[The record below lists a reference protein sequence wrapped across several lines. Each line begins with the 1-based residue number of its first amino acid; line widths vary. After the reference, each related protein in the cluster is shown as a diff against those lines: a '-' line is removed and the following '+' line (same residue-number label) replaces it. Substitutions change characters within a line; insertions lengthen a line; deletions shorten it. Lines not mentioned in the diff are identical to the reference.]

1 MIVFPVRIIMSPT
14 SSSRLFA
21 GRNARSATPLTIYL
35 PICGRASCASAAI
48 GAEAYAVGCDSANG
62 RRRRNWRSIC
72 PLRVLLEP
80 MRYIRPRMTGSHLR
94 RRSWPTAAALASV
107 LLATGCGGSPRQD
120 ADEPKGSY
128 KLEVA
133 GAQFPA
139 SQSIAES
146 ATMSIRVRNADS
158 KPAPNVAV
166 TVETA
171 AGTPGEGTAAFGQR
185 GDDPRLSDPERPVW
199 IVDAG
204 PKGGDSAAT
213 NTWALGPLKAGQTKE
228 FRWKVTA
235 VEPGSYTIRYRIAPG
250 LQGKARLARGGRTD
264 GAFRVQIQDKPV
276 PARVDDNGNVVR
288 GERPGASK

>member
-1 MIVFPVRIIMSPT
+1 MR
-14 SSSRLFA
+14 
-21 GRNARSATPLTIYL
+21 GR
-35 PICGRASCASAAI
+35 
-48 GAEAYAVGCDSANG
+48 
-62 RRRRNWRSIC
+62 
-72 PLRVLLEP
+72 
-80 MRYIRPRMTGSHLR
+80 HLR
-94 RRSWPTAAALASV
+94 RASWPIAAAFASA

-120 ADEPKGSY
+120 ASEPKGTY
-128 KLEVA
+128 RLEVA
-133 GAQFPA
+133 GARFPP

-146 ATMSIRVRNADS
+146 ATMSISVRNADS
-158 KPAPNVAV
+158 KAAPNVAV

-171 AGTPGEGTAAFGQR
+171 PKTPGQGTAAFGQR
-185 GDDPRLSDPERPVW
+185 VDDPRLSDPDRPVW
-199 IVDAG
+199 VVDEG